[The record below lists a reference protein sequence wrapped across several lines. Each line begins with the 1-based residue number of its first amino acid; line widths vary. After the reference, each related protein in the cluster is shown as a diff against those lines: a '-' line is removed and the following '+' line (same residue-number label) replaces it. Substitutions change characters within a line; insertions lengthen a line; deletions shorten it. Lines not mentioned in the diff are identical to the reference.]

1 MPVEQWK
8 RLLSDYFRG
17 NPLIPEYLGGPNPE
31 EPPVLDSESQQAAG
45 GREVSAQDALCVFI
59 QQMPGIAPTSLDI
72 ERTQLVLLTDYKTQ
86 IVETGLGSVDELLR
100 RMINLSDVASH
111 RIDDGFLELPR
122 LLFALDDRFPASI
135 HETVIELSAAL
146 RNDIEKQQLR
156 AVALTLIW
164 PREGL
169 LVSLSI
175 RGPAMLVLHLLD
187 RLFSVVDAT
196 ASVSS
201 WVEALSALVRELSP
215 QSSPCDDLLGVL
227 KGRLALQRDDTIT
240 SDVIFPPALV
250 SELQSRGLFAAL

>member
-1 MPVEQWK
+1 M
-8 RLLSDYFRG
+8 
-17 NPLIPEYLGGPNPE
+17 
-31 EPPVLDSESQQAAG
+31 DSESQQAATAH
-45 GREVSAQDALCVFI
+45 EVSAQDALCVFI

-72 ERTQLVLLTDYKTQ
+72 ERSQVALVADYKAQ

-100 RMINLSDVASH
+100 RRIDLSGVASR

-122 LLFALDDRFPASI
+122 LFFALDDPFPASM
-135 HETVIELSAAL
+135 HEAVTELSASL
-146 RNDIEKQQLR
+146 RNDVEKQQLR
-156 AVALTLIW
+156 AVSLALVW

-169 LVSLSI
+169 LISLSI

-201 WVEALSALVRELSP
+201 WVEALSELVRELSP
-215 QSSPCDDLLGVL
+215 LSSPCDDLQGVL
-227 KGRLALQRDDTIT
+227 KGRLALQRDDTIA

-250 SELQSRGLFAAL
+250 SKLQSRGLFAAL